1 MKKSKM
7 NYAIIALVVVLL
19 AIAIG
24 YAAFSATLTVNG
36 TATGTGT
43 WDVHFKSAALKDS
56 SGNTDEKHGSVV
68 ITDAKTV
75 TATVNLAY
83 PGDAVVLEVVV
94 ENSGNIPAKLTS
106 FDINGVTLEDPDL
119 EVTQAESGPTEDET
133 LAANGGTCAAQFL
146 VKWKTTSTASSLSK
160 TFTITYQY
168 DQDTTEVTYTPKHND
183 VQPSGQQ

>member
-24 YAAFSATLTVNG
+24 YAAFSATLIVNG

-56 SGNTDEKHGSVV
+56 SGNTDSKHGSVV
-68 ITDAKTV
+68 LTDAKTV

-106 FDINGVTLEDPDL
+106 FDIDGVTLDDPDL
-119 EVTQAESGPTEDET
+119 EVTQAESGPTDDET
-133 LAANGGTCAAQFL
+133 LAAGGTCTAQFL
-146 VKWKTTSTASSLSK
+146 VKWRTSSTVASLGDR
-160 TFTITYQY
+160 TFTITYEY
-168 DQDTTEVTYTPKHND
+168 AQDTTEVNYTPQHND
-183 VQPSGQQ
+183 AQASGQQ